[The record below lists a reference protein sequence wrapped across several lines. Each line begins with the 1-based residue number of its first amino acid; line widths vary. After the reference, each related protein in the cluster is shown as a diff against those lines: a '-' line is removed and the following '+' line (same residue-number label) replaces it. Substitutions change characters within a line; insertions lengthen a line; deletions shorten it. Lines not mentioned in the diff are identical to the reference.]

1 MRGIGTSTD
10 PTLVIGTKMMLRGL
24 PSSLRP
30 HNSSFRRKP
39 ESRGEGWHQLHPNTS
54 NDQVSFSYL
63 GVPATAGMSDW
74 YENGCFPPRP
84 RESLVGAIRESP
96 WVGSWSRLTRE
107 SLARVIGTKMMLRS
121 VDGQHKRPP

>member
-30 HNSSFRRKP
+30 HNSSFSRKR
-39 ESRGEGWHQLHPNTS
+39 ESRGEGWHQPHPNTS

-63 GVPATAGMSDW
+63 GVPAATGVCDC
-74 YENGCFPPRP
+74 Y
-84 RESLVGAIRESP
+84 ESP
-96 WVGSWSRLTRE
+96 TLI
-107 SLARVIGTKMMLRS
+107 LLRGLRKAA
-121 VDGQHKRPP
+121 VQ